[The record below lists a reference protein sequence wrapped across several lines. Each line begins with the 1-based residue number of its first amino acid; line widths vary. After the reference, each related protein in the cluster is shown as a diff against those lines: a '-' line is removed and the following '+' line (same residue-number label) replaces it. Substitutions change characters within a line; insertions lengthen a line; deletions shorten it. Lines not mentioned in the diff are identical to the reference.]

1 MKLII
6 GLGNPG
12 SEYENTRHNIGYKAI
27 DAFIH
32 AKGLKLN
39 KSKYGGKFHKEKD
52 FVIAKPGTYM
62 NNSGEFVQP
71 LAHFFKVKPEDIL
84 IIYDDMDLTVGEIR
98 RRKSGSHGG
107 QTGMRDIID
116 KLGTSDIPRL
126 KIGIGRPKNGSKNH
140 VLGHFSPLQIEVM
153 NGAKDKIVKSIEM
166 FIEKDFEKAASYSNS
181 K

>member
-84 IIYDDMDLTVGEIR
+84 IIYDDMDLKVGELR
-98 RRKSGSHGG
+98 MRKSGSHGG
-107 QTGMRDIID
+107 QNGMRDIID